1 MLTLP
6 KPTMCSLLSSHPVI
20 CHHDKTASTMAWV
33 APLSCAPAKDTPYI
47 VEALNVHYHGRSHHM
62 GGVLTP
68 WHPAEKCFGVDP
80 VNRFFFQPSLTCAD
94 DPKQCFVVSK
104 DSKCMKVLP
113 QQLLTSPLS
122 VTLDWASGA
131 VRVDMDGTVETKPF
145 TDMNTV
151 FAAYGLKSGPGDRTR
166 ELIDM
171 GMKTRQ
177 GDLLSFDTKS
187 LQHAL
192 AFYVVMK

>member
-1 MLTLP
+1 
-6 KPTMCSLLSSHPVI
+6 MCSLLSSHPAI
-20 CHHDKTASTMAWV
+20 WHHDKTTSTMAWV

-47 VEALNVHYHGRSHHM
+47 VEALNVNYHGQSHM
-62 GGVLTP
+62 TP

-80 VNRFFFQPSLTCAD
+80 RNRFFFQPSLTCAD

-113 QQLLTSPLS
+113 QQLLTSALS

-151 FAAYGLKSGPGDRTR
+151 FAAHGLKSGHVDRTR

-171 GMKTRQ
+171 CMKRRSNS
-177 GDLLSFDTKS
+177 GDGRHVASFHTKS